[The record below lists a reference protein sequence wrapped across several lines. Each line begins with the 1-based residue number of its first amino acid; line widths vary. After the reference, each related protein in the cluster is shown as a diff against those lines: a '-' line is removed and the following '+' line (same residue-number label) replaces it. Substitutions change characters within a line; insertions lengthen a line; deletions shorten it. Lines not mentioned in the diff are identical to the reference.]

1 MYDLNRKVCNF
12 SMTMHYA
19 AQASLTATPVARM
32 RLSSQPSPFDWND
45 TVGFIIQ
52 ADDRISVNILRLA
65 DEFVHNEF
73 TPIVLEWY
81 AIRGVPSGGGL
92 YLTDRIENATALD
105 DVG

>member
-45 TVGFIIQ
+45 TVSFIIQ
-52 ADDRISVNILRLA
+52 ADDRISVNTLRLA

-73 TPIVLEWY
+73 TQLSWSGVPFAACQAEAAFILPIV
-81 AIRGVPSGGGL
+81 
-92 YLTDRIENATALD
+92 
-105 DVG
+105 